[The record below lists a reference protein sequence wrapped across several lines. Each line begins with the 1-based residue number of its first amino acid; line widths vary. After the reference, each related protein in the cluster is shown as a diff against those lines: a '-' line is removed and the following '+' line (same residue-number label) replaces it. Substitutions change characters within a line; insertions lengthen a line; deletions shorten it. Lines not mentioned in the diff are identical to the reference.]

1 MRRAIGDDDVFVLD
15 PILFI
20 AFVKAKD
27 SIYGDRDGN
36 VEPFVATGLL
46 DGGARAALA
55 KDPMPYGV
63 ISSRPELET
72 IARYDYEQGLA
83 KRIVGLD
90 ELFVPEA
97 LNW

>member
-1 MRRAIGDDDVFVLD
+1 MRRSLYEREPWVAKSLYD
-15 PILFI
+15 

-27 SIYGDRDGN
+27 SINADRDGN

-46 DGGARAALA
+46 DADARAALTR
-55 KDPMPYGV
+55 DPIPYGV
-63 ISSRPELET
+63 VSSRRELET

-90 ELFVPEA
+90 ELFVPES